1 LIFRARLVS
10 WEVTRTIAEQCC
22 SRTLQHIR
30 GSGDI
35 VDVHR
40 DVLVTQIART
50 SCPLLVSV
58 RVVEQLEIRTISKS

>member
-10 WEVTRTIAEQCC
+10 WEISGTIAEQCC
-22 SRTLQHIR
+22 SCTLQLIR

-35 VDVHR
+35 VDVQR
-40 DVLVTQIART
+40 NVLVTQIART

-58 RVVEQLEIRTISKS
+58 RVVEELEIRTISKS